1 MKLLLDENLP
11 HELRKHLPGHDSFT
25 VAFMSWKAIRNGE
38 LLKRAAAEGF
48 DALVTIDSGIEY
60 EQNLASLPCS
70 VVIIRAES
78 NVFEHIEPHLPEL
91 LIALNGLAPRT
102 LVKVG
107 TA

>member
-1 MKLLLDENLP
+1 
-11 HELRKHLPGHDSFT
+11 
-25 VAFMSWKAIRNGE
+25 

-48 DALVTIDSGIEY
+48 DALLTIDSGIEY